1 MELKN
6 IYRGDI
12 IECRGYLGGKMRIH
26 TEPSGRKCCRYGN
39 SDRIIS
45 GNTVLINVGENKY
58 ISLSEL
64 SSHFGDISNATIIT
78 TFATGDGSYYVDETS
93 LKKYEFSY
101 IPEDN
106 YKAYGDSDLYD
117 SDLEL
122 SKK

>member
-6 IYRGDI
+6 VYRGDI
-12 IECRGYLGGKMRIH
+12 IECRGYLDGKIRVY
-26 TEPSGRKCCRYGN
+26 TEPSGRERYRYGN
-39 SDRIIS
+39 YDRIIS

-64 SSHFGDISNATIIT
+64 SSHFGDISKATIIT

-93 LKKYEFSY
+93 LRNYEFSY

-106 YKAYGDSDLYD
+106 YEAYGDSNLYD
-117 SDLEL
+117 VDSEL